1 MTKATQQTTQ
11 ENIYTLNLS
20 ANDWQIVFGLFMDK
34 EEQLKKNLVEY
45 VQLDMDASIKRHQQ
59 EWLELQVLFSKL
71 QDQAYESKR
80 ANA

>member
-1 MTKATQQTTQ
+1 MTKVTKQTTQ

-20 ANDWQIVFGLFMDK
+20 DSDWTIVFGLFMDR
-34 EEQLKKNLVEY
+34 EEQLKKDLVEY

-59 EWLELQVLFSKL
+59 EWLELLVLFSKL
-71 QDQAYESKR
+71 QDQAYESKK

>member
-1 MTKATQQTTQ
+1 MTKATKQTTQ
-11 ENIYTLNLS
+11 ENIHTLNLS

-71 QDQAYESKR
+71 QDQAYESKK